1 MDMIQITPVADARP
15 LPARLIRTG
24 LADGCLAHFQ
34 PELYQLVLQREGFEE
49 KVELGFSG
57 SRLLERLLREPG
69 EVVARDELLA
79 HAWSDRVVG
88 QGSLNQQIYT
98 LRQILGD
105 EKRREIIQTLPR
117 RGYMLNPRFAVRA
130 PVEAEDA
137 PLPDQEPAPA
147 AMPATPPLRP
157 ARRWRR
163 PELLAVAAPL
173 LLVGLALAATL
184 HYALQRTQ
192 ELRADL
198 DIGNKH
204 FTYFDARAQG
214 LAQLRERTGALS
226 ARLAALSEQPARF
239 TLSRHAGF
247 YEVACSSAQASTRLL
262 LIHQDQLARL
272 GDEQLRSCLP

>member
-15 LPARLIRTG
+15 LPVRIIRTG

-57 SRLLERLLREPG
+57 SRLLERLLRQPG

-117 RGYMLNPRFAVRA
+117 RGYMLNPRFAVCA
-130 PVEAEDA
+130 PVEAEETA
-137 PLPDQEPAPA
+137 TSGQV
-147 AMPATPPLRP
+147 PATPPMP
-157 ARRWRR
+157 ASPHRRWCR
-163 PELLAVAAPL
+163 PELLAVAAPVL
-173 LLVGLALAATL
+173 LAGVALAATL
-184 HYALQRTQ
+184 HYGLQRTQ
-192 ELRADL
+192 GLRADL

-204 FTYFDARAQG
+204 FTYLDARPQG

-226 ARLAALSEQPARF
+226 ARLAALSERPAHF

-247 YEVACSSAQASTRLL
+247 YELACSTEDASTRLL

-272 GDEQLRSCLP
+272 ADDQLRSCLP

>member
-24 LADGCLAHFQ
+24 LAGGCLAHFQ

-130 PVEAEDA
+130 PAEAEDTPLCEPTSA
-137 PLPDQEPAPA
+137 PGPLPGSPPAPS
-147 AMPATPPLRP
+147 

-163 PELLAVAAPL
+163 PESLAVALPL
-173 LLVGLALAATL
+173 LLAGLALAATL
-184 HYALQRTQ
+184 HYTLQRTQ
-192 ELRADL
+192 DLRADL

-204 FTYFDARAQG
+204 FTYLDPHPQG

-226 ARLAALSEQPARF
+226 ARLAALSEQPAQF

-247 YEVACSSAQASTRLL
+247 YEVACRSAQASTRLL

-272 GDEQLRSCLP
+272 GDEQLRSCLQ